1 MAVITDLIIA
11 RHGEAHCNLA
21 GLAGGDKTCTGLTD
35 RGRQQVARLADR
47 LRHEHETVAPVSVLY
62 AAPRRRVQ
70 ETALILGSALG
81 LPVRT
86 EPALSGPRH
95 GEADGSRWED
105 IKTAFGGPPQSD
117 PDRPYAPGSETWN
130 GHLARVSAC
139 LAAITQRHAGQ
150 KIVIAGHGET
160 AEAAFTLLLALPAGA
175 STRAGFAAD
184 HASLTRWHLRRNR
197 FGQSVWILTAFNDT
211 RHLPVPA
218 DA

>member
-1 MAVITDLIIA
+1 MAVSTELIIA

-21 GLAGGDKTCTGLTD
+21 GLAGGDKTCTGLTS
-35 RGRQQVARLADR
+35 RGRQQVASLARR
-47 LRHEHETVAPVSVLY
+47 LREEDQTGTPVSALY

-70 ETALILGSALG
+70 ESAEILSGALS

-86 EPALSGPRH
+86 EPGLSGPRH
-95 GEADGSRWED
+95 GEADGRRWED

-130 GHLARVSAC
+130 EHLARVTAC
-139 LAAITQRHAGQ
+139 LAGLTQRHAGQ
-150 KIVIAGHGET
+150 KILITGHAET
-160 AEAAFTLLLALPAGA
+160 TDAAFTLLLALPPDTC
-175 STRAGFAAD
+175 TRAGFAAD
-184 HASLTRWHLRRNR
+184 HASLTRWHMRRNR
-197 FGQSVWILTAFNDT
+197 YGQAVWILTAFNDT